1 MSPLLKGIKNMRAN
15 YNELTQKPIESAS
28 RSKAIQTIMKKHNIS
43 RDEAIHRQAIRIV
56 QSQAR
61 KK

>member
-1 MSPLLKGIKNMRAN
+1 MPLLKGVKNMKKN
-15 YNELTQKPIESAS
+15 YNELTQNPVESAS
-28 RSKAIQTIMKKHNIS
+28 REKAIHTIMKKHNIS
-43 RDEAIHRQAIRIV
+43 YDEAVHRQAIRII

>member
-1 MSPLLKGIKNMRAN
+1 MLKPGVKNMRAN
-15 YNELTQKPIESAS
+15 YNELMTNVDSVARK
-28 RSKAIQTIMKKHNIS
+28 KAIMTIAKKHNIS
-43 RDEAIHRQAIRIV
+43 IAEAQHRQAIRII